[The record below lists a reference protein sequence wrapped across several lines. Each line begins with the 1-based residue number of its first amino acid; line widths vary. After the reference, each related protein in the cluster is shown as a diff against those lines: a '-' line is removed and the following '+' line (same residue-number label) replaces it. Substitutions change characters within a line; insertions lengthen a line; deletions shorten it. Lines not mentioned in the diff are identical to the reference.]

1 MEGTDRR
8 YRETRQYA
16 PGDGTGEAM
25 ARVDRYRA
33 RMRERSINADRSP
46 ARSSY
51 QAQGEAQQNKASSQ
65 RDLSSVFDQYG
76 SGEWGS
82 GDDSIRQLR
91 REVYFRPDPREP

>member
-1 MEGTDRR
+1 MEGIDRR
-8 YRETRQYA
+8 YRGTREYS

-46 ARSSY
+46 SRSSY
-51 QAQGEAQQNKASSQ
+51 QTPGEVQQSRVAAK

-91 REVYFRPDPREP
+91 REVSFRPDPREP